1 MAFGDAD
8 RVIVFFEGVNG
19 AKCTAGIVGSVIVQ
33 DGRVS
38 DQQIQSAVPVVTK
51 NTKQLI
57 CISSDVSSFGQT
69 RVLTLIW
76 LLLPPALAR

>member
-19 AKCTAGIVGSVIVQ
+19 AKCTAGIVGSVIIQ

-38 DQQIQSAVPVVTK
+38 DQQIQPAVPVFFFLKKEAHLHIV
-51 NTKQLI
+51 
-57 CISSDVSSFGQT
+57 
-69 RVLTLIW
+69 
-76 LLLPPALAR
+76 

>member
-19 AKCTAGIVGSVIVQ
+19 AKCTTGIVGSVIIQ

-38 DQQIQSAVPVVTK
+38 DQQIQPAVPVFK
-51 NTKQLI
+51 KKQHI
-57 CISSDVSSFGQT
+57 CISSDVSNFGQT